1 MARFIVEGGTPL
13 HGSIT
18 PAGNKNEAL
27 PLIAAALLT
36 DEPVTLHN
44 LPKIR
49 DVQIMLEIASAL
61 GAAVDQIDAHT
72 ARITAK
78 DIRTDE
84 VPAALA
90 KEIRPALLFAA
101 PLLAR
106 RKRARLGQPGG
117 DIIGRRRVD
126 SHFLALGELG
136 ASLEMTAGGFNLSAK
151 ELRAANLMFDEPSV
165 TATENAILAAAV
177 AKGRSVLYNAA
188 SEPHVQQLCKALVA
202 MGAKISGIGTN
213 TLVVEGAERLRGT
226 DHTLLGDHMEIGSLM
241 ATAAMTHGDVTIKN
255 VVPEHLRMTR
265 SVFRKL
271 GLESEIR
278 GNDLHVPARVRFDI
292 ETDLGGATPE
302 IKPNVWP
309 GFPTD
314 LTSMAIAFA
323 TQSQGVVIIH
333 EWMFEGR
340 LFWVDTF
347 TREMGARIVLADP
360 YRAIVMGPSPLRAAE
375 VRSPDIRAGMAL
387 LAATLCARG
396 TSVINNIEQIDRG
409 YEALDERLRPLGAKI
424 ERAA

>member
-1 MARFIVEGGTPL
+1 MARFIVEGGTPS

-278 GNDLHVPARVRFDI
+278 GSDLHVPARVRFEI
-292 ETDLGGATPE
+292 ESDLGGATPE
-302 IKPNVWP
+302 IKPNIWP

-323 TQSQGVVIIH
+323 TQAQGVVIIH

-387 LAATLCARG
+387 LAATLCATG

-409 YEALDERLRPLGAKI
+409 YEALDERLRKLGAKI